1 MDLPRYQEG
10 PNVTTGTIDITEE
23 RWVSTDFQMHTQKH
37 GRQEAEAEAGP
48 HTPPRKRMCKSYY
61 LEEIKKN
68 GLLKEHCPLEYSS
81 NNLEA
86 SRKGLCL
93 RAGVNSECVPHLP
106 PR

>member
-10 PNVTTGTIDITEE
+10 PNVPTGIIDITEE

-48 HTPPRKRMCKSYY
+48 HTPPRKRMCRSYY

-68 GLLKEHCPLEYSS
+68 GLLKEYSS

-86 SRKGLCL
+86 SRKGPCF
-93 RAGVNSECVPHLP
+93 RAGVNSEGIPHLP
-106 PR
+106 PG